1 MSALTT
7 NVGIDCRLERVAQS
21 LRDGQKRQ
29 VVVEKGGIKKNLR
42 VGIAKYFKC
51 EKKAALRAQMSL
63 RRLVKV
69 YTES

>member
-7 NVGIDCRLERVAQS
+7 NIGIDCRLELVAQS

-42 VGIAKYFKC
+42 VGIAKYLKR
-51 EKKAALRAQMSL
+51 EKKQLYVHR
-63 RRLVKV
+63 
-69 YTES
+69 